1 MVYNFFVESEAMPKH
16 GKNFNDATRVQHI
29 TPISAGSLTGSYTFI
44 ELLVNSSDGVMRRI
58 LIPLATIL
66 KEESNINSEV
76 VAMKAQQ
83 IQHSG
88 DVSQNIFLAVM
99 ILIMIIVLLIS
110 PFSIETLLSCFVTIF
125 CLANDL
131 VKCYNKTA
139 ISYLQNCTQVESE
152 AMPKHGKNFNDA
164 TREQHITPISAGSL
178 TGSYTFIEKLVNS
191 SDGVMRR
198 ITSYLYG

>member
-1 MVYNFFVESEAMPKH
+1 MAYICIVKSEAMPKH

-29 TPISAGSLTGSYTFI
+29 TPISAESLTGSYTFI
-44 ELLVNSSDGVMRRI
+44 ELLVNSRDGVMRRK
-58 LIPLATIL
+58 LIPLATSL

-83 IQHSG
+83 IQHSM
-88 DVSQNIFLAVM
+88 DIHQSIFMAVM
-99 ILIMIIVLLIS
+99 ILIMLTVLLIS
-110 PFSIETLLSCFVTIF
+110 PFSMATLLSCFVTIS
-125 CLANDL
+125 CLTNDL
-131 VKCYNKTA
+131 VKCYKYIAVSNVK
-139 ISYLQNCTQVESE
+139 NCAWGKSE

-164 TREQHITPISAGSL
+164 TRVQHITPISAESL

-191 SDGVMRR
+191 RDGVMRR

>member
-99 ILIMIIVLLIS
+99 IFIMIIVLLIS
-110 PFSIETLLSCFVTIF
+110 PFSIETLLSCFVTIS
-125 CLANDL
+125 CLADDL
-131 VKCYNKTA
+131 VKCYNKSA
-139 ISYLQNCTQVESE
+139 VSYLKNCTQVESE

-164 TREQHITPISAGSL
+164 TRVQHITPISAGSL

>member
-1 MVYNFFVESEAMPKH
+1 MVYICIVKSEAMPKH

-29 TPISAGSLTGSYTFI
+29 TPISAESLTGSYTFI

-58 LIPLATIL
+58 LIPLATSL

-83 IQHSG
+83 IKHSM
-88 DVSQNIFLAVM
+88 DLHQSIFLAVM
-99 ILIMIIVLLIS
+99 ILTMIIVLLIS
-110 PFSIETLLSCFVTIF
+110 PFSIGTLLSCFVTIS
-125 CLANDL
+125 CLTSDL
-131 VKCYNKTA
+131 IKCYKYIA
-139 ISYLQNCTQVESE
+139 ISNVKNWTAGKSE

-164 TREQHITPISAGSL
+164 TRVQHITPISAESL
-178 TGSYTFIEKLVNS
+178 TGSYTFIELLVNS